1 MASSERIAPWGV
13 VQWGMIVDV
22 DRCTG
27 CKACVIACRSE
38 NNIAT
43 VGAEASAMG
52 RMMDWIRI
60 ERMFNG
66 EYPEITAVFIPMLCQ
81 QCGSAPCESVCPVFA
96 SVHSH
101 DGLNGQVYNR
111 CIGTRLCGNNCPYH
125 VRMYNFVQPKW
136 PKSMVNFLN
145 PDVTVRNEG
154 VMEKCTFCVHRIRR
168 ADLDNKINLEQS
180 GQPEPLASVADGTLR
195 TACVQACP
203 TSALTFGDLNDKT
216 SAVSK
221 LLEKEMSRTY
231 RVHEDL
237 HTRPNVIYLRPKRDP
252 DALEAL

>member
-1 MASSERIAPWGV
+1 MATSDTERVAPWGV

-27 CKACVIACRSE
+27 CKACVVACRSE

-66 EYPEITAVFIPMLCQ
+66 EDRDLTAVFVPMLCQ
-81 QCGSAPCESVCPVFA
+81 QCGTAPCESVCPVFA
-96 SVHSH
+96 SVATH

-136 PKSMVNFLN
+136 PREMQNFLN

-154 VMEKCTFCVHRIRR
+154 VMEKCTFCIQRIRR
-168 ADLDNKINLEQS
+168 ADLDAKVTKT
-180 GQPEPLASVADGTLR
+180 PYVDGNLR

-216 SAVSK
+216 SAASR
-221 LLEKEMSRTY
+221 LLEKEMPRTY
-231 RVHEDL
+231 RVLEEN
-237 HTRPNVIYLRPKRDP
+237 HTQPNVVYLRPKRDP